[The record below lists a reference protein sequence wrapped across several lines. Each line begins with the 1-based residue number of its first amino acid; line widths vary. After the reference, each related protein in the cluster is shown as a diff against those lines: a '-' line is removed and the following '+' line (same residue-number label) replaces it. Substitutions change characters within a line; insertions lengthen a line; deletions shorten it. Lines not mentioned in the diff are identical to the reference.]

1 TGAPG
6 PSDLLSALDSA
17 LQAADARIATLEAD
31 AHARG
36 ETLRLERLSELF
48 GLSAL
53 ERAVLVIC
61 LAAEISL
68 KYERLYAYLQDD
80 VTKKRPTVDLVMRL
94 LCTTTAERVAARRC
108 FEPEAPLVRW
118 ELISLHDD
126 PNARRPVLVARY
138 LKMDERIARYLLGV
152 DEPDARL
159 QPLVRSLDG
168 SQPSLLTPPVASRLQ
183 QWAGHWQHAWHDR
196 PPVVLLHGRYGTGKA
211 AAAHALASALRR
223 PLFHLDALDMNAKGV
238 PLAQALKWAEREALL
253 CEALLCWDGVDA
265 LLQPPPGGENDHRHF
280 TQWLAHSRVPAI
292 LLAHKG
298 WEPASELER
307 RPFLRI

>member
-1 TGAPG
+1 MNLSNQSLDYTLALLVRLDLLIRREVLKWRQQQPQLADDEFSGLYISHEEIDALLLQPDSSARLLTGAPG

-138 LKMDERIARYLLGV
+138 LKMDERIARYL
-152 DEPDARL
+152 
-159 QPLVRSLDG
+159 
-168 SQPSLLTPPVASRLQ
+168 
-183 QWAGHWQHAWHDR
+183 
-196 PPVVLLHGRYGTGKA
+196 
-211 AAAHALASALRR
+211 
-223 PLFHLDALDMNAKGV
+223 
-238 PLAQALKWAEREALL
+238 
-253 CEALLCWDGVDA
+253 
-265 LLQPPPGGENDHRHF
+265 
-280 TQWLAHSRVPAI
+280 
-292 LLAHKG
+292 
-298 WEPASELER
+298 
-307 RPFLRI
+307 